1 MGNLSSKETVEHFGA
16 GLRHRAELPLSSNKT
31 SGDGEKR
38 PNNKSSNQGK
48 ENSSRYNKEIR
59 CCKLGV
65 KISSVSFITMCVI

>member
-48 ENSSRYNKEIR
+48 ENSSRYNKYLLKAN
-59 CCKLGV
+59 CCKL
-65 KISSVSFITMCVI
+65 SV